1 MTFRIKLGERL
12 LCPVCEHELSI
23 LASSLAE
30 TELGTQCSRCWSRV
44 ARLRTSKRSDF
55 DD

>member
-1 MTFRIKLGERL
+1 MTFRIRLGERM

-30 TELGTQCSRCWSRV
+30 TELGTPCSRCWHRV
-44 ARLRTSKRSDF
+44 ARLRTSRRSAF
-55 DD
+55 EE